1 MTTIDVTHRR
11 LPIMRT
17 PQSKMTCLR
26 ASAVGGLVAALAG
39 TPAMAVDTSFAQEWT
54 TGLPGYLLFG
64 SIALL
69 VLGVLLKLFGG
80 PENVREE
87 SYPIPGSIG
96 VHRNSVLDPFR

>member
-1 MTTIDVTHRR
+1 
-11 LPIMRT
+11 MRT
-17 PQSKMTCLR
+17 PQSTMTRIR
-26 ASAVGGLVAALAG
+26 ASSVGGLFAALAG
-39 TPAMAVDTSFAQEWT
+39 TPVMAMDTSLAQEWT

-69 VLGVLLKLFGG
+69 VIGVMLKLFEG
-80 PENVREE
+80 PEKAAGEE

>member
-1 MTTIDVTHRR
+1 M
-11 LPIMRT
+11 LT
-17 PQSKMTCLR
+17 PQSKMTRIR

-39 TPAMAVDTSFAQEWT
+39 TPAMAFDASFAQEWT
-54 TGLPGYLLFG
+54 AGLPAYLLFG

-69 VLGVLLKLFGG
+69 VLGVMLKLFEG
-80 PENVREE
+80 PEKAAGEE

>member
-1 MTTIDVTHRR
+1 
-11 LPIMRT
+11 MRT
-17 PQSKMTCLR
+17 PQSKMTAIR
-26 ASAVGGLVAALAG
+26 ASAVGGLVATLAG
-39 TPAMAVDTSFAQEWT
+39 TPAMAIDTSLAQAWT

-80 PENVREE
+80 PERTVGDV
-87 SYPIPGSIG
+87 SYPVPGSIG

>member
-1 MTTIDVTHRR
+1 
-11 LPIMRT
+11 
-17 PQSKMTCLR
+17 
-26 ASAVGGLVAALAG
+26 
-39 TPAMAVDTSFAQEWT
+39 MAIDTSLAQEWT

-80 PENVREE
+80 PEKASREE